1 MCTFWTD
8 CWLWLGNCQQ
18 PGFKKSDKE
27 SKVNTVGRPKNLS
40 FSIIAGIIGLMVAIQ
55 FQTVSEPEVRD
66 TRDTWQL
73 REDLMK
79 EKEIQSKLLLE
90 IRSNEEKIAK
100 YETERQ
106 QSKEEVLRETLDELK
121 YETGLTDVTGPGIV
135 LSIGPAFNL
144 VVEGGKPP
152 SISPDLLKR
161 LLNELNMYGA
171 LHVSVDGERVINTTV
186 IRDINRE
193 TKINGHSLNRFPIDI
208 KVIVEDARTAEKL
221 YNRMKVSTVA
231 EDFFIDNL
239 EVKVSR
245 PESKLVVPAYQ
256 DSIRIR
262 YMESAKSDK
271 GGGNG

>member
-1 MCTFWTD
+1 LMDPQERT
-8 CWLWLGNCQQ
+8 NC
-18 PGFKKSDKE
+18 GISYEKSLSE
-27 SKVNTVGRPKNLS
+27 SKVNTVGGPKNLS
-40 FSIIAGIIGLMVAIQ
+40 FSLIAAIIGLMVAIQ
-55 FQTVSEPEVRD
+55 FQTVREPEVRD

-90 IRSNEEKIAK
+90 IRSNEEIIAK
-100 YETERQ
+100 YETERH

-121 YETGLTDVTGPGIV
+121 NEAGLTDVTGPGIT
-135 LSIGPAFNL
+135 LSIAPAFNL
-144 VVEGGKPP
+144 IVEGGKPP

-171 LHVSVDGERVINTTV
+171 KHVSVDGERVINTTV
-186 IRDINRE
+186 IRDINRD
-193 TKINGHSLNRFPIDI
+193 TKINGHSLNRFPIEI
-208 KVIVEDARTAEKL
+208 NVIVENAQSAEKL

-239 EVKVSR
+239 EVKVNR
-245 PESKLVVPAYQ
+245 PINELVVPAYQ

-262 YMESAKSDK
+262 YMEPVKTDK
-271 GGGNG
+271 GGGN

>member
-1 MCTFWTD
+1 M
-8 CWLWLGNCQQ
+8 
-18 PGFKKSDKE
+18 
-27 SKVNTVGRPKNLS
+27 GRQKNLS
-40 FSIIAGIIGLMVAIQ
+40 FSVIAAIVGLMVAIQ

-106 QSKEEVLRETLDELK
+106 QSKEEILRETLDELK
-121 YETGLTDVTGPGIV
+121 TEAGLTDINGPGIK
-135 LSIGPAFNL
+135 LSIAPAFNM
-144 VVEGGKPP
+144 
-152 SISPDLLKR
+152 ISDGSQVPAVSPELLRR

-171 LHVSVDGERVINTTV
+171 LHVSIDGERVINTTV
-186 IRDINRE
+186 IRDINGV
-193 TKINGHSLNRFPIDI
+193 TKINGHALNRFPIDVN
-208 KVIVEDARTAEKL
+208 VIAEDYNSAEKL
-221 YNRMKVSTVA
+221 YNRMKVSNVA

-239 EVKVSR
+239 EVKVNK
-245 PESKLVVPAYQ
+245 PEQNVMVQAYQ

-262 YMESAKSDK
+262 DMEPVKKDK

>member
-1 MCTFWTD
+1 M
-8 CWLWLGNCQQ
+8 
-18 PGFKKSDKE
+18 
-27 SKVNTVGRPKNLS
+27 GRPKNLS
-40 FSIIAGIIGLMVAIQ
+40 FSIIAAIIGLMVAIQ
-55 FQTVSEPEVRD
+55 FQTVREPEVRD

-106 QSKEEVLRETLDELK
+106 QSKEEILRETLNELK
-121 YETGLTDVTGPGIV
+121 DEAGLTEVTGPGIT
-135 LSIGPAFNL
+135 LSISPAFNL
-144 VVEGGKPP
+144 IVDGDNAPT
-152 SISPDLLKR
+152 ISPDMLKR

-171 LHVSVDGERVINTTV
+171 QHVSVDGERVINTTV

-193 TKINGHSLNRFPIDI
+193 TKINGHSLNRFPIEI
-208 KVIVEDARTAEKL
+208 KVIAENAQTAEKL

-239 EVKVSR
+239 EVKVNR

-256 DSIRIR
+256 DTIRIR
-262 YMESAKSDK
+262 YMDPVNKDK

>member
-1 MCTFWTD
+1 MKNEVHD
-8 CWLWLGNCQQ
+8 NCLT
-18 PGFKKSDKE
+18 E

-40 FSIIAGIIGLMVAIQ
+40 FSLIAAIIGLMVAIQ
-55 FQTVSEPEVRD
+55 FQTVREPEVRD

-73 REDLMK
+73 REDLLK

-106 QSKEEVLRETLDELK
+106 QSKEEVLRGTLEELK
-121 YETGLTDVTGPGIV
+121 NEAGLTDVTGPGIT
-135 LSIGPAFNL
+135 LSIAPAFNL
-144 VVEGGKPP
+144 IVEGGNPP
-152 SISPDLLKR
+152 SISPYMLKR

-171 LHVSVDGERVINTTV
+171 QHVSVDGERVINTTV

-193 TKINGHSLNRFPIDI
+193 TKINGHSLNRFPVEI
-208 KVIVEDARTAEKL
+208 KIIVENAQIAEKL

-231 EDFFIDNL
+231 DDFFIDNL
-239 EVKVSR
+239 EVKVNR
-245 PESKLVVPAYQ
+245 PKNDIVIPAYA

-262 YMESAKSDK
+262 YMESVKTDK

>member
-1 MCTFWTD
+1 
-8 CWLWLGNCQQ
+8 
-18 PGFKKSDKE
+18 
-27 SKVNTVGRPKNLS
+27 VNTVGIPKNLS
-40 FSIIAGIIGLMVAIQ
+40 FSIIAAIIGLMVAIQ
-55 FQTVSEPEVRD
+55 FQTVREPEVRE

-121 YETGLTDVTGPGIV
+121 DEAGLTEVIGPGIT
-135 LSIGPAFNL
+135 LSIAPAFNL
-144 VVEGGKPP
+144 IVEGKNAP
-152 SISPDLLKR
+152 SLSPDLLKR
-161 LLNELNMYGA
+161 LLNEVNMYGA
-171 LHVSVDGERVINTTV
+171 KHVSVDGERVINTTV

-193 TKINGHSLNRFPIDI
+193 TKINGHSLTTFPIEI
-208 KVIVEDARTAEKL
+208 KVITDNAQTAEKL
-221 YNRMKVSTVA
+221 YNRMKVSEVA
-231 EDFFIDNL
+231 ENFFIDNL
-239 EVKVSR
+239 EVKVIR
-245 PESKLVVPAYQ
+245 PENDLEIPAYQ

-262 YMESAKSDK
+262 YMESVKSDK

>member
-1 MCTFWTD
+1 M
-8 CWLWLGNCQQ
+8 GI
-18 PGFKKSDKE
+18 
-27 SKVNTVGRPKNLS
+27 PKNLS
-40 FSIIAGIIGLMVAIQ
+40 FSIIAAIIGLMVAIQ
-55 FQTVSEPEVRD
+55 FQTVREPEVRE

-121 YETGLTDVTGPGIV
+121 DEAGLTEVNGPGIT
-135 LSIGPAFNL
+135 LSIAPAFNL
-144 VVEGGKPP
+144 IVEGKNAP
-152 SISPDLLKR
+152 SLSPDLLKR
-161 LLNELNMYGA
+161 LLNEVNMYGA
-171 LHVSVDGERVINTTV
+171 KHVSVDGERVINTTV

-193 TKINGHSLNRFPIDI
+193 TKINGHSLTTFPIEI
-208 KVIVEDARTAEKL
+208 KVITDNAQTAEKL
-221 YNRMKVSTVA
+221 YNRMKVSEVA
-231 EDFFIDNL
+231 ENFFIDNL
-239 EVKVSR
+239 EVKVIR
-245 PESKLVVPAYQ
+245 PENDLEIPAYQ

-262 YMESAKSDK
+262 YMESVKMDK

>member
-1 MCTFWTD
+1 M
-8 CWLWLGNCQQ
+8 
-18 PGFKKSDKE
+18 
-27 SKVNTVGRPKNLS
+27 GRPKNLS
-40 FSIIAGIIGLMVAIQ
+40 FSIIAAIIGLMVAIQ
-55 FQTVSEPEVRD
+55 FQTVREPEVRD

-106 QSKEEVLRETLDELK
+106 QSKEEVLRETLNELK
-121 YETGLTDVTGPGIV
+121 VEAGLTEITGPGIT
-135 LSIGPAFNL
+135 LSIAPAFNL
-144 VVEGGKPP
+144 IVDGDEVPT
-152 SISPDLLKR
+152 ISPDMLKR

-171 LHVSVDGERVINTTV
+171 QHVSVDGERIINTTV

-193 TKINGHSLNRFPIDI
+193 TKINGHSLNRFPIEI
-208 KVIVEDARTAEKL
+208 KVIAGNAQAAEKL

-239 EVKVSR
+239 EVKVNR

-256 DSIRIR
+256 DTIRIR
-262 YMESAKSDK
+262 YMDPVNKDK

>member
-1 MCTFWTD
+1 M
-8 CWLWLGNCQQ
+8 
-18 PGFKKSDKE
+18 
-27 SKVNTVGRPKNLS
+27 KVYTVGVPKNLS
-40 FSIIAGIIGLMVAIQ
+40 FSIIAAIIGLMVAIQ
-55 FQTVSEPEVRD
+55 FQTVREPEVRD

-106 QSKEEVLRETLDELK
+106 QSKEEILRETLDELK
-121 YETGLTDVTGPGIV
+121 NEAGLTEVAGPGLI
-135 LSIGPAFNL
+135 LSISPAFNMIIDGDRAPAL
-144 VVEGGKPP
+144 
-152 SISPDLLKR
+152 SPDLLKR

-171 LHVSVDGERVINTTV
+171 KHVSIDEERVINTTV
-186 IRDINRE
+186 IRDINSE
-193 TKINGHSLNRFPIDI
+193 TKINGHSLSTFPIEI
-208 KVIVEDARTAEKL
+208 KVIAESIPAAEKL
-221 YNRMKVSTVA
+221 YNRMKVSEVA

-239 EVKVSR
+239 EVKVNK
-245 PESKLVVPAYQ
+245 PVNALTVPAYQ

-262 YMESAKSDK
+262 YMESVKTEK